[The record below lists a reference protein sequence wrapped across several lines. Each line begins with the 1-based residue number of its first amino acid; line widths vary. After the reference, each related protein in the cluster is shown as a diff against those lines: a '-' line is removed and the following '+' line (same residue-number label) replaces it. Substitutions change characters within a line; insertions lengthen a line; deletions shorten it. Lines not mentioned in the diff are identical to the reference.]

1 MARDYKNT
9 RRKPAKKP
17 TPGWV
22 WMLSGLMIGLLIAL
36 LVYLSQQPGMSI
48 SDKRAKP
55 EVVSAKKTTTETIAK
70 PAEKP
75 VQKAAPKTAKATQK
89 PSQDEVVKDE
99 GLRYEFYTVLPESEI
114 VIPEQ
119 ELLKRQSPASKEKK
133 HAYIL
138 QAGSF
143 RKKPEAESLK
153 ARLALLG
160 VESAVEK
167 VVVNGDVWHRIRIGP
182 FVSVRD
188 INSIRNRLLHN
199 NINAILIRAR

>member
-1 MARDYKNT
+1 MARDYKNS

-17 TPGWV
+17 VAGWV

-36 LVYLSQQPGMSI
+36 LVYLSQQPGMSR
-48 SDKRAKP
+48 SGTAATPVK
-55 EVVSAKKTTTETIAK
+55 AK
-70 PAEKP
+70 PASKQTVTETLATPVKKPATVVAKKVEKP
-75 VQKAAPKTAKATQK
+75 AEDN
-89 PSQDEVVKDE
+89 S
-99 GLRYEFYTVLPESEI
+99 LRYEFYTVLPESEI

-119 ELLKRQSPASKEKK
+119 ELLQRERQSPGSKKVK

-143 RKKPEAESLK
+143 RQKTEAESLK

-160 VESAVEK
+160 VESSVEK
-167 VVVNGDVWHRIRIGP
+167 VVVNGDIWHRIRIGP
-182 FVSVRD
+182 YVSVRD
-188 INSIRNRLLHN
+188 INSVRNRLLHN